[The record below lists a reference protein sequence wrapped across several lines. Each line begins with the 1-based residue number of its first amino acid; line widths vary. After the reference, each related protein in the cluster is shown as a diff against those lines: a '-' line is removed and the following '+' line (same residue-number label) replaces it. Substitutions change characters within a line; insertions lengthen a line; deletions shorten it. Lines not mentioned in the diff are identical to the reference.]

1 MKVDF
6 SKVQALFAK
15 YGFSDMLAAP
25 PAETPALLPKELV
38 LKDGSKIQTMGDL
51 AEGVDCQMPDG
62 TPCDDGSYELAD
74 GTTLSVSGGKVATI
88 TPVTPAM
95 PTEEEMAKVKAL
107 CSEMLQAF
115 AEAKEAE
122 NKELTEIKSQFTAQS
137 EKLSNQEKEITNL
150 KGLVSGLT
158 EVLKLSEQFAAKPID
173 NERGNFGLIPKAE
186 REERIVKSFLKK
198 TN

>member
-6 SKVQALFAK
+6 PKLQALFAK

-51 AEGVDCQMPDG
+51 CEGCDCQMPDG
-62 TPCDDGSYELAD
+62 TPCADGSYELAD
-74 GTTLSVSGGKVATI
+74 GTTLAVSGGKVATI
-88 TPVTPAM
+88 TPAPNAAI

-115 AEAKEAE
+115 SEAKETE
-122 NKELTEIKSQFTAQS
+122 NKELAELKAQFTAQS
-137 EKLSNQEKEITNL
+137 EEITNL

-173 NERGNFGLIPKAE
+173 NEKGNFGMIPKAE
-186 REERIVKSFLKK
+186 REARIVKSFLKK